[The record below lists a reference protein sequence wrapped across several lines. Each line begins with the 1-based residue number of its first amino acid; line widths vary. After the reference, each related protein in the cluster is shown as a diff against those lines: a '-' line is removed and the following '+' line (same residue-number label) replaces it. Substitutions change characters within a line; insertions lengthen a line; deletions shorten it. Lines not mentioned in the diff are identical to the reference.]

1 MDGWVNAVIFTSCDR
16 VTRDSDL
23 YAAFAT
29 QCALANIKVISL
41 EDEASGKMHL
51 NPHDI

>member
-1 MDGWVNAVIFTSCDR
+1 VIVTRCDR
-16 VTRDSDL
+16 VTHDADL

-41 EDEASGKMHL
+41 EDEASGRTHL
-51 NPHDI
+51 TFN